1 MKPRKI
7 YMVGRH
13 SGDIRPK
20 AATSREIRDIL
31 ADPKHGDILA
41 YVGDVDGDMVVQT
54 LSDAELAALGSQIDQ
69 RDRDQLRAILD
80 HTAQSYAIIDAA
92 EGVSGGNVT
101 IWAQEVP
108 YAEEVVTAWARERG
122 FRISEDRLSSTAK
135 SWSRAMRVHFG
146 ESWRSFAISVV
157 WPTVEVNVEIMHA
170 VECMSNALAEVYA
183 EPGDLVGARSMGE
196 PNPRPENE
204 VEIPF

>member
-13 SGDIRPK
+13 SGDVRPK
-20 AATSREIRDIL
+20 AATSGEIRDIL
-31 ADPKHGDILA
+31 AVDVADVLA
-41 YVGDVDGDMVVQT
+41 YVGDVDGDLVVT
-54 LSDAELAALGSQIDQ
+54 PLTDAELAALGSQIDQ

-80 HTAQSYAIIDAA
+80 HTALGYKLIDAA

-101 IWAQEVP
+101 IWASAVP
-108 YAEEVVTAWARERG
+108 FAEEVVTAWARENG
-122 FRISEDRLSSTAK
+122 FDISEDRLPSTAK
-135 SWSRAMRVHFG
+135 SWSRGMRVHFG
-146 ESWRSFAISVV
+146 ASWRSFAISVV